1 MILKKLTAILFVIIA
16 TGSMFTACSSKEKEN
31 SEDNSETIVSDTTE
45 STKKTTLSSE
55 SIEIEKAVEAQSG
68 DAYLAIADGQ
78 WYVQYW
84 GTNADLL
91 TYDAGVVPI
100 KKNGEYT
107 VSVNGATNGMLYDI
121 TGSIDEE
128 YTPSGCSFMAV
139 IVKDGN
145 LLYPDMSI
153 DITSIRINGE
163 EIERTARNYTTSD
176 DDIEMRANIYN
187 EWTDTLPEDAHDA
200 DGSVTDSD
208 SYSARII
215 DKDKVGSWTKIEV
228 DFTVS
233 GIGGDSD
240 NSEDSEE

>member
-1 MILKKLTAILFVIIA
+1 MMVKKLTAILCGIIL
-16 TGSMFTACSSKEKEN
+16 TGNMFTACSSKKEEN
-31 SEDNSETIVSDTTE
+31 SEYISETTAASPTENTDKVTSDAE
-45 STKKTTLSSE
+45 LV
-55 SIEIEKAVEAQSG
+55 EIEKAVVAQSG

-84 GTNADLL
+84 GTDSDLL

-100 KKNGEYT
+100 NKNGKYT
-107 VSVNGATNGMLYDI
+107 VSVNGATKGMLYDI
-121 TGSIDEE
+121 NESADGE

-139 IVKDGN
+139 VIKDGN
-145 LLYPDMSI
+145 LLYPNMSI

-163 EIERTARNYTTSD
+163 EIERIARNYTTSD

-187 EWTDTLPEDAHDA
+187 EWEDVLPEDAHDPNGA
-200 DGSVTDSD
+200 VTDSD

-215 DKDKVGSWTKIEV
+215 DKDKIDSWTKIEV

-233 GIGGDSD
+233 GIGADSD
-240 NSEDSEE
+240 ESENSEE

>member
-1 MILKKLTAILFVIIA
+1 MMVKKLTAILLCTIA
-16 TGSMFTACSSKEKEN
+16 AGNMFIACSSKDEGN
-31 SEDNSETIVSDTTE
+31 SEKNSETTAALTTE
-45 STKKTTLSSE
+45 STEKATSTDEHL
-55 SIEIEKAVEAQSG
+55 EIEKAVEAQSG

-84 GTNADLL
+84 GTDSDLL

-100 KKNGEYT
+100 KKNGKYT

-121 TGSIDEE
+121 TESVDGE

-145 LLYPDMSI
+145 QLYPDMSI
-153 DITSIRINGE
+153 DVTSIRVNGK
-163 EIERTARNYTTSD
+163 EIERTAHNYTTSD

-200 DGSVTDSD
+200 DGAVTDSE

-215 DKDKVGSWTKIEV
+215 DKDKIGSWTKIEV
-228 DFTVS
+228 DFIIS
-233 GIGGDSD
+233 GIGGDSED
-240 NSEDSEE
+240 SEDSEE